1 MGRQDKK
8 SVLVALGE
16 VRGKS
21 ALAGRR
27 AAQDCGDIGLKIGRD
42 GVWYYQNSVIGRKP
56 LVKLF
61 ASVLRRENDDQYY
74 LVTPAE
80 KVLVHVED
88 APFLA
93 VEMTIGGGG
102 KQQRLGFRTNLDDVV
117 GAGPK
122 HPLTFRPERNGS
134 FTPFVLVRDELK
146 ARLTRP
152 VYYELVA
159 AAVNEGKG
167 DKRELGVWSGGTFFP
182 FPVPRPPAS
191 LEAHGDAAPL
201 AL

>member
-1 MGRQDKK
+1 MGREK

-21 ALAGRR
+21 APPGRR
-27 AAQDCGDIGLKIGRD
+27 APQDYGDIGLKIGRD
-42 GVWYYQNSVIGRKP
+42 GTWYYQNSAIGRKP

-61 ASVLRRENDDQYY
+61 ASVLRREKDGHYY
-74 LVTPAE
+74 LLTPAE

-93 VEMTIGGGG
+93 VAMTIGGRG
-102 KQQRLGFRTNLDDVV
+102 KQQRLGFCTNLDDVV
-117 GAGPK
+117 EAGPK
-122 HPLTFRPERNGS
+122 HPLSFRPEKSGS
-134 FTPFVLVRDELK
+134 FTPFVLVRDKLK

-152 VYYELVA
+152 VYYELIA

-167 DKRELGVWSGGTFFP
+167 EKRELGVWSGGTFFP
-182 FPVPRPPAS
+182 FPAPPAFRK
-191 LEAHGDAAPL
+191 P
-201 AL
+201 